1 MAITDKMMKDYEIVK
16 GMFCGKSIAD
26 IKQTVESGI
35 TNLVIRECTDKE
47 ITLHTGTI
55 DMTFQE
61 NESGSVLP
69 STFIET
75 YNENGMWVSTE
86 CVNASAI
93 NLSERL
99 LSAWLSEEKDGVSN
113 VETVLKLI
121 STKHETKWKD
131 YLADNGLNSTEQTTK
146 ENVIKYIENNE
157 HELESI
163 LESASVDARSL
174 PDNLIEDAVNNWF
187 SDAYTSDIVSKVSDY
202 ADLRDFIKDAIDEL

>member
-1 MAITDKMMKDYEIVK
+1 MAITDKMMKDYEVVK

-35 TNLVIRECTDKE
+35 TNLVIRESTEKE

-61 NESGSVLP
+61 NDSGSVLP
-69 STFIET
+69 SVFIET

-86 CVNASAI
+86 CVNASTI

-99 LSAWLSEEKDGVSN
+99 ISAWLSEEKDGVSN

-131 YLADNGLNSTEQTTK
+131 YLSDNGLNSTEPTK
-146 ENVIKYIENNE
+146 ESVIKYIENNE

-163 LESASVDARSL
+163 LECARVDAGSL

-187 SDAYTSDIVSKVSDY
+187 SDAYTSDIVSKVSDF
-202 ADLRDFIKDAIDEL
+202 ADLRAFIKDAIDEL